1 MFIDPRMDKSKKT
14 RTAMIYILIALS
26 LGSSLAFSSSFP
38 SPATDLSVEVDQM
51 YHFIHALSLV
61 CGLLIVG
68 VFILF
73 AVLYR
78 RKNNSQSTATVH
90 HNTWLEWIWSIIPFL
105 IFMFMFAWGW
115 RVYDKMRTPYKN
127 ALEIHVYG
135 QMWNWD
141 YAYKNGRKT
150 AETLYV
156 PVNTPVKLIMTSRD
170 VIHSFY
176 VPAFRIKQDVLP
188 NRYTALWFKAV
199 KKGLFNVFCTEYCGT
214 GHYSMLSK
222 IHVMSLEDW
231 EKWMATD
238 PYEGLNMVEIGQK
251 VFRGRCTA
259 CHQTTTQKM
268 IGPGLAGIFGSIR
281 NFENNKN
288 IKADENYI
296 RESILNPSAQIVKGF
311 PDQMTSFA
319 GLLQEEELTGLV
331 EYIKSLKSEK

>member
-1 MFIDPRMDKSKKT
+1 MGTDQKTGKTMKTLFI
-14 RTAMIYILIALS
+14 ILLLLPISIFAS
-26 LGSSLAFSSSFP
+26 AFP
-38 SPATDLSVEVDQM
+38 SPATPISTEVDQM
-51 YHFIHALSLV
+51 YFFIHALSLG

-78 RKNNSQSTATVH
+78 RKNNSKATASVH
-90 HNTWLEWIWSIIPFL
+90 HNTLLEWTWSIIPFF

-115 RVYDKMRTPYKN
+115 VVFDKMRTPYKK

-141 YAYKNGRKT
+141 YVYKNGRKT
-150 AETLYV
+150 AEALYV

-188 NRYTALWFKAV
+188 NRYTALWFKAI

-231 EKWMATD
+231 EKWISTD
-238 PYEGLNMVEIGQK
+238 PYEGLSMVEIGQK

-268 IGPGLAGIFGSIR
+268 IGPGLAGVFGSLR
-281 NFENNKN
+281 HFEEHES

-296 RESILNPSAQIVKGF
+296 RESILNPSVRVVKDF
-311 PDQMTSFA
+311 PDQMTPFA
-319 GLLQEEELTGLV
+319 GLLQEEEMTGLV
-331 EYIKSLKSEK
+331 EYIKSLTPEK

>member
-1 MFIDPRMDKSKKT
+1 
-14 RTAMIYILIALS
+14 MIYTAL
-26 LGSSLAFSSSFP
+26 LLLPSLAFSSAFP
-38 SPATDLSVEVDQM
+38 SPATEISVEVDQM
-51 YHFIHALSLV
+51 YFFIHALSLG
-61 CGLLIVG
+61 CGLLITG
-68 VFILF
+68 AFILF

-78 RKNNSQSTATVH
+78 RKNNSEGSASVH
-90 HNTWLEWIWSIIPFL
+90 HNIWLEWTWSIIPFL

-115 RVYDKMRTPYKN
+115 IVYDKMRTPYKK

-188 NRYTALWFKAV
+188 SRYTALWFKAN

-238 PYEGLNMVEIGQK
+238 PYEGLSMTEIGQK

-259 CHQTTTQKM
+259 CHQTTTKKM
-268 IGPGLAGIFGSIR
+268 IGPGLAGIFGSLR
-281 NFENNKN
+281 KMEDNES

-296 RESILNPSAQIVKGF
+296 RESILNPSARIVEGF
-311 PDQMTSFA
+311 PDQMTPFA
-319 GLLQEEELTGLV
+319 GLLQEEEMTGLV
-331 EYIKSLKSEK
+331 EYIKSLKPEK

>member
-1 MFIDPRMDKSKKT
+1 MDTHKKT
-14 RTAMIYILIALS
+14 GSKMIYIFITLLLLPFS
-26 LGSSLAFSSSFP
+26 AFSSSFP
-38 SPATDLSVEVDQM
+38 SPATAISTEVDQM
-51 YHFIHALSLV
+51 YLFIHALSLG
-61 CGLLIVG
+61 CGLLIIG
-68 VFILF
+68 VFIVF

-78 RKNNSQSTATVH
+78 RKNNSQATATVH
-90 HNTWLEWIWSIIPFL
+90 HNTWLEWTWSIIPFL
-105 IFMFMFAWGW
+105 IFMFMFTWGW
-115 RVYDKMRTPYKN
+115 WVYDKMRTPYKN

-188 NRYTALWFKAV
+188 NRYTALWFKAT

-222 IHVMSLEDW
+222 IRVVSLEDW
-231 EKWMATD
+231 EKWISTD
-238 PYEGLNMVEIGQK
+238 PYEGLGMVEIGQK

-259 CHQTTTQKM
+259 CHQTTVQKM
-268 IGPGLAGIFGSIR
+268 IGPGLAGVFGSVR
-281 NFENNKN
+281 NFEENES

-296 RESILNPSAQIVKGF
+296 RESILNPSARIVKDF
-311 PDQMTSFA
+311 PDQMTPFA
-319 GLLQEEELTGLV
+319 GLLQEEEMTGLV
-331 EYIKSLKSEK
+331 EYIKSLKPEK